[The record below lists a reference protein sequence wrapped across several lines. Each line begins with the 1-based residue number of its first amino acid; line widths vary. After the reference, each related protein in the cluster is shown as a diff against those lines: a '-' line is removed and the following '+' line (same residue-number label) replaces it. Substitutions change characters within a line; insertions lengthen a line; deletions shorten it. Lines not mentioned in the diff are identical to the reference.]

1 MRVRQV
7 GLELPEEDLVFMG
20 QDNVREQRDPKE
32 DKVND
37 G

>member
-20 QDNVREQRDPKE
+20 QDNVWEQRDPKE